1 MKLETIVALGTAL
14 ATQAISIVRL
24 SGDEA
29 VAITQRLIR
38 QSLDHADRRLKN
50 ATIYDPITGFA
61 VDDVLVLTMKAPRS
75 YTREDVVEIQ
85 CHGGIYITQRILA
98 LVLGEGARL
107 ARPGEFT
114 QRAVFNGRIDLSQAE
129 AINDLIL
136 ADSEQSARLALA
148 GTRGALSQ
156 LSEPLKAQLL
166 TIIAQIEVN
175 IDYPEYDAEQVTLNH
190 LSPLVDAF
198 IAQCQSILVEA
209 QSGQRMAQG
218 VKTAIIGQPNVGKS
232 SLLNALLNED
242 KAIVTDIPGTTRDVV
257 EGTIRLQ
264 NVTLHLMDTAGL
276 RSSKDLVEQL
286 GIAKT
291 RKIIQEADLILFVVD
306 GSQAMSVEEE
316 NLLKS
321 LDPKKVIVVYNKND
335 LVSRRDRLE
344 VSALNKDI
352 SALSEAINARYLSDQ
367 FVFTQPVLSG
377 PRTIGLVRQTLKAMQ
392 SAQAAIQAGREVDL
406 ITVDLQEA
414 YGHLV
419 ALTDPNARVDITDE
433 LFSRF
438 CLGK

>member
-14 ATQAISIVRL
+14 ATQAISVLRL
-24 SGDEA
+24 SGED
-29 VAITQRLIR
+29 AIPITESLIMK
-38 QSLDHADRRLKN
+38 SLDQADRQITH
-50 ATIYDPITGFA
+50 ATLFDPITQHP
-61 VDDVLVLTMKAPRS
+61 VDDVIVLVMRAPRS

-85 CHGGIYITQRILA
+85 CHGGVYITQRVLS

-107 ARPGEFT
+107 AQRGEFT
-114 QRAVFNGRIDLSQAE
+114 QRAVMNGRIDLAQAE
-129 AINDLIL
+129 AINDLIN
-136 ADSEQSARLALA
+136 ADSEQSARLALL
-148 GTRGALSQ
+148 GMQGALRQ
-156 LSEPLKAQLL
+156 LSEPLKEALL

-175 IDYPEYDAEQVTLNH
+175 IDYPEYDAEQVTLDH
-190 LSPLVDAF
+190 LAPQVDAF
-198 IAQCQSILVEA
+198 IEHCQRILVEA

-257 EGTIRLQ
+257 EGTIRLE

-276 RSSKDLVEQL
+276 RSSDDRVEQL

-291 RKIIQEADLILFVVD
+291 RKIITEADLILFVVD
-306 GSQAMSVEEE
+306 GSQSMSTEEE
-316 NLLKS
+316 ALLKT
-321 LDPKKVIVVYNKND
+321 LDPNKVLVVYNKND
-335 LVSRRDRLE
+335 LVSSHDRLE
-344 VSALNKDI
+344 VSALHKEI
-352 SALSEAINARYLSDQ
+352 TALIDAINSRYLSDQ

-377 PRTIGLVRQTLKAMQ
+377 PRTIGLVRQVLKAME
-392 SAQAAIQAGREVDL
+392 SAKAAIHDRREVDL
-406 ITVDLQEA
+406 ITIDLQEA
-414 YGHLV
+414 YAQLV
-419 ALTDPNARVDITDE
+419 ALTDPNARVDLTSE

>member
-1 MKLETIVALGTAL
+1 MKFETIVALGTAL
-14 ATQAISIVRL
+14 ATQAISIIRL

-29 VAITQRLIR
+29 VAITERLIKE
-38 QSLDHADRRLKN
+38 SLDHSDRRIKN
-50 ATIYDPITGFA
+50 ATVVDPMTNQA
-61 VDDVLVLTMKAPRS
+61 VDDVLVLVMKGPRS
-75 YTREDVVEIQ
+75 YTREDVVEIH
-85 CHGGIYITQRILA
+85 CHGGIYITQRVLA

-107 ARPGEFT
+107 ARPGELT
-114 QRAVFNGRIDLSQAE
+114 QRAVYNGRIDLAQAE
-129 AINDLIL
+129 AINALIL

-148 GTRGALSQ
+148 GMRGALSQ
-156 LSEPLKAQLL
+156 LSEPLKEALL
-166 TIIAQIEVN
+166 AIIAQIEVN
-175 IDYPEYDAEQVTLNH
+175 IDYPEYDAAQVTLDH
-190 LSPLVDAF
+190 LTPQVKAF
-198 IAQCQSILVEA
+198 IMRCRQILVEA

-257 EGTIRLQ
+257 EGTIRLE

-276 RSSKDLVEQL
+276 RSSKDVVEQL

-306 GSQAMSVEEE
+306 GSQPLSTDEET
-316 NLLKS
+316 LLAN
-321 LDPKKVIVVYNKND
+321 LDPAKVMLVYNKND
-335 LVSRRDRLE
+335 LVSRHDRLE
-344 VSALNKDI
+344 ISALNKDV
-352 SALSEAINARYLSDQ
+352 SALIEAINTRYLADQ

-377 PRTIGLVRQTLKAMQ
+377 PRTIGLIRQALKAMEN
-392 SAQAAIQAGREVDL
+392 ALAAIEAGYEVDL
-406 ITVDLQEA
+406 ITIDLQEA

-419 ALTDPNARVDITDE
+419 ALTDPNARVDLADE

>member
-14 ATQAISIVRL
+14 ATQAISVLRL
-24 SGDEA
+24 SGED
-29 VAITQRLIR
+29 AIPITERLIR
-38 QSLDHADRRLKN
+38 TSLDNADRRITH
-50 ATIYDPITGFA
+50 ATVHDPITGYA
-61 VDDVLVLTMKAPRS
+61 VDDVIVLVMRAPRS

-85 CHGGIYITQRILA
+85 CHGGVYLTQRLLG

-114 QRAVFNGRIDLSQAE
+114 QRAMMNGRIDLAQAE
-129 AINDLIL
+129 AINDLIN
-136 ADSEQSARLALA
+136 ADSEQSARLALL
-148 GTRGALSQ
+148 GMQGALRQ
-156 LSEPLKAQLL
+156 LSEPLKDELL

-175 IDYPEYDAEQVTLNH
+175 IDYPEYDAEQVTLDH
-190 LSPLVDAF
+190 LSPQVNAF
-198 IAQCQSILVEA
+198 IERCQRILVEA

-218 VKTAIIGQPNVGKS
+218 VKTAIIGRPNVGKS

-264 NVTLHLMDTAGL
+264 NITLHLMDTAGL
-276 RSSKDLVEQL
+276 RTSDDRVEQL

-291 RKIIQEADLILFVVD
+291 RKIIAEADLILFVVD
-306 GSQAMSVEEE
+306 GSVPLSADEEA
-316 NLLKS
+316 LLTT
-321 LDPKKVIVVYNKND
+321 LDPRKVLVVYNKND
-335 LVSRRDRLE
+335 LVSSHDRLE
-344 VSALNKDI
+344 VSALHKDI
-352 SALSEAINARYLSDQ
+352 TALIDAINARYQSDQ

-377 PRTIGLVRQTLKAMQ
+377 PRTIGLLRQALKAME
-392 SAQAAIQAGREVDL
+392 SAALAIRERRELDL
-406 ITVDLQEA
+406 ITIDLQEA

-419 ALTDPNARVDITDE
+419 ALTDPNARVDLTSE
-433 LFSRF
+433 LFIRF

>member
-1 MKLETIVALGTAL
+1 MKLDSIVALGTAL
-14 ATQAISIVRL
+14 ATQAISVLRL
-24 SGDEA
+24 SGED
-29 VAITQRLIR
+29 AIPITERLIQ
-38 QSLDHADRRLKN
+38 QSLEKADRRIKN
-50 ATIYDPITGFA
+50 ATVVDPLTGNP
-61 VDDVLVLTMKAPRS
+61 VDDVLVLVMKGPRS

-85 CHGGIYITQRILA
+85 CHGGVYITQRLLS

-114 QRAVFNGRIDLSQAE
+114 QRAVMNGRIDLAQAE
-129 AINDLIL
+129 AINDLVN

-148 GTRGALSQ
+148 GMQGALSQ
-156 LSEPLKAQLL
+156 LNEPLKEALL

-175 IDYPEYDAEQVTLNH
+175 IDYPEYDAEQVTLAQ
-190 LSPLVDAF
+190 LAPQVDAF
-198 IAQCQSILVEA
+198 IARCRRILIEA

-276 RSSKDLVEQL
+276 RASDDRVEQL

-291 RKIIQEADLILFVVD
+291 RKIMDEADLILFVVD
-306 GSQAMSVEEE
+306 GSQAMSRDEEA
-316 NLLKS
+316 LLS
-321 LDPKKVIVVYNKND
+321 QLDPAKVLVVYNKND
-335 LVSRRDRLE
+335 LVSRHDRLE

-352 SALSEAINARYLSDQ
+352 AALVEAINARYLSDQ
-367 FVFTQPVLSG
+367 FVFKQPVLSG
-377 PRTIGLVRQTLKAMQ
+377 PRTIGLLRQALKAMEN
-392 SAQAAIQAGREVDL
+392 AQKAIQDGNEVDL
-406 ITVDLQEA
+406 ITIDLQEA

-419 ALTDPNARVDITDE
+419 ALTDPNARVDLADE

>member
-14 ATQAISIVRL
+14 ATQAISIIRL

-29 VAITQRLIR
+29 IAITERLIKE
-38 QSLDHADRRLKN
+38 SLNHSDRRIKN
-50 ATIYDPITGFA
+50 ATVFDPLTNQP
-61 VDDVLVLTMKAPRS
+61 VDDVLVLLMKGPRS

-85 CHGGIYITQRILA
+85 CHGGIYVTQRLLA

-114 QRAVFNGRIDLSQAE
+114 QRAVLNGRIDLAQAE
-129 AINDLIL
+129 AINDLIF

-148 GTRGALSQ
+148 GLRGALSQ
-156 LSEPLKAQLL
+156 LSEPLKDALL
-166 TIIAQIEVN
+166 AIIAQIEVN
-175 IDYPEYDAEQVTLNH
+175 IDYPEYDAEQVTLDH
-190 LSPLVDAF
+190 LTPQVQDF
-198 IAQCQSILVEA
+198 IARLHKILVEA

-257 EGTIRLQ
+257 EGTIRLE

-291 RKIIQEADLILFVVD
+291 RKIIQEADLILFVMD
-306 GSQAMSVEEE
+306 GSQPLSPDEET
-316 NLLKS
+316 LLAS
-321 LDPKKVIVVYNKND
+321 LDPTKVILVYNKND
-335 LVSRRDRLE
+335 LVSRHDRLE
-344 VSALNKDI
+344 ISALNKDV
-352 SALSEAINARYLSDQ
+352 SALVEVINTRYLSDQ

-377 PRTIGLVRQTLKAMQ
+377 PRTIGLIRQALKAVENAL
-392 SAQAAIQAGREVDL
+392 SAIEAGYEVDL
-406 ITVDLQEA
+406 ITIDLQEA

-419 ALTDPNARVDITDE
+419 ALTDPNARVDLADE
-433 LFSRF
+433 LFNRF

>member
-1 MKLETIVALGTAL
+1 MKLDSIVALGTAL
-14 ATQAISIVRL
+14 ATQAISVLRL
-24 SGDEA
+24 SGED
-29 VAITQRLIR
+29 AIPITERLIQ
-38 QSLDHADRRLKN
+38 QSLHKADRRIKN
-50 ATIYDPITGFA
+50 ATVIDPLTGNP
-61 VDDVLVLTMKAPRS
+61 VDDVLVLVMKAPRS

-85 CHGGIYITQRILA
+85 CHGGVYITQRLLS

-114 QRAVFNGRIDLSQAE
+114 QRAVMNGRIDLAQAE
-129 AINDLIL
+129 AINDLVN

-148 GTRGALSQ
+148 GMQGALSQ
-156 LSEPLKAQLL
+156 LSEPLKEALL

-175 IDYPEYDAEQVTLNH
+175 IDYPEYDAEQVTLTQLAPH
-190 LSPLVDAF
+190 VEAF
-198 IAQCQSILVEA
+198 IARCHRILIEA

-276 RSSKDLVEQL
+276 RASDDRVEQL

-291 RKIIQEADLILFVVD
+291 RKIMDEADLILFVVD
-306 GSQAMSVEEE
+306 GSVAMSVDEET
-316 NLLKS
+316 LLSK
-321 LDPKKVIVVYNKND
+321 LDPTKVLVVYNKND
-335 LVSRRDRLE
+335 LVSRHDRLE

-352 SALSEAINARYLSDQ
+352 AALIDAINARYLSDQ
-367 FVFTQPVLSG
+367 FVFKQPVLSG
-377 PRTIGLVRQTLKAMQ
+377 PRTIGLLRQALKAMEN
-392 SAQAAIQAGREVDL
+392 AQKAIQDGKEVDL
-406 ITVDLQEA
+406 ITIDLQEA

-419 ALTDPNARVDITDE
+419 ALTDPNARVDLADE

>member
-14 ATQAISIVRL
+14 ATQAISVLRL
-24 SGDEA
+24 SGED
-29 VAITQRLIR
+29 AIPITERLIR
-38 QSLDHADRRLKN
+38 TSLAKADRRITH
-50 ATIYDPITGFA
+50 ATVHDPITGYA
-61 VDDVLVLTMKAPRS
+61 VDDVIVLVMRAPRS

-85 CHGGIYITQRILA
+85 CHGGVYLTQRLLG

-114 QRAVFNGRIDLSQAE
+114 QRAMMNGRIDLAQAE
-129 AINDLIL
+129 AINDLIN
-136 ADSEQSARLALA
+136 ADSEQSARLALL
-148 GTRGALSQ
+148 GMQGALRQ
-156 LSEPLKAQLL
+156 LSEPLKDELL

-175 IDYPEYDAEQVTLNH
+175 IDYPEYDAEQVTLDH
-190 LSPLVDAF
+190 LSPQVDAF
-198 IAQCQSILVEA
+198 IERCQRILVEA

-218 VKTAIIGQPNVGKS
+218 VKTAIIGRPNVGKS

-276 RSSKDLVEQL
+276 RTSDDRVEQL

-291 RKIIQEADLILFVVD
+291 RKIIAEADLILFVVD
-306 GSQAMSVEEE
+306 GSVPLSAEEE
-316 NLLKS
+316 ALLTT
-321 LDPKKVIVVYNKND
+321 LDPRKVLVVYNKND
-335 LVSRRDRLE
+335 LVSSHDRLE
-344 VSALNKDI
+344 VSALHKDI
-352 SALSEAINARYLSDQ
+352 TALIDAINARYQSDQ

-377 PRTIGLVRQTLKAMQ
+377 PRTIGLLRQALKAME
-392 SAQAAIQAGREVDL
+392 SAALAIRERREVDL
-406 ITVDLQEA
+406 ITIDLQEA

-419 ALTDPNARVDITDE
+419 ALTDPNARVDLTSE

>member
-1 MKLETIVALGTAL
+1 MKFETIVALGTAL
-14 ATQAISIVRL
+14 ATQAISVLRL
-24 SGDEA
+24 SGED
-29 VAITQRLIR
+29 AIPITERLIR
-38 QSLDHADRRLKN
+38 RSLRRADRRITN
-50 ATIYDPITGFA
+50 ATVVDPLTGHP
-61 VDDVLVLTMKAPRS
+61 VDDVLVLVMAAPRS
-75 YTREDVVEIQ
+75 YTREDVVEIH
-85 CHGGIYITQRILA
+85 CHGGVYITQRVLS

-114 QRAVFNGRIDLSQAE
+114 QRAVYNGRIDLAQAE

-136 ADSEQSARLALA
+136 ADSEQSARLALS
-148 GTRGALSQ
+148 GMRGALTQ
-156 LSEPLKAQLL
+156 LSDPLKEALL

-175 IDYPEYDAEQVTLNH
+175 IDYPEYDAEQVTLDH
-190 LSPLVDAF
+190 LKPQVDAF
-198 IAQCQSILVEA
+198 IARCRRILIEA

-257 EGTIRLQ
+257 EGTIRLE

-291 RKIIQEADLILFVVD
+291 RKIIQEADLILLVVD
-306 GSQAMSVEEE
+306 GSQPLSPEEE
-316 NLLKS
+316 ALLRD
-321 LDPKKVIVVYNKND
+321 LDPDKVLLVYNKND

-344 VSALNKDI
+344 VSALHKDI
-352 SALSEAINARYLSDQ
+352 AALIEAINARYESDQ

-377 PRTIGLVRQTLKAMQ
+377 PRTIGLIRQTLKAMENAQ
-392 SAQAAIQAGREVDL
+392 SAIHAGREVDL
-406 ITVDLQEA
+406 IAIDLQEA

-419 ALTDPNARVDITDE
+419 ALTDPTARVDLTEE